1 MTTPVCDGESV
12 FRASCQPRRR
22 QRARQGVRMAKSR
35 SLVRNETT
43 TAVQSSAKSLRLPA
57 DLAQQIDR
65 WTKAMGEDS
74 HSEAMRPL
82 LGNGLSVADRSAPS
96 PIAPVPQSDLRGV
109 VTPKTGTDRLADQRP
124 DGWAWRAVCNP
135 MALSARG
142 DWMDQF
148 EERNAPGGH
157 AGGLESIQQPAA
169 LSMTHAACHLPGGP
183 TTSPAT
189 NSFGTPMDKPWRTQM
204 QRNDFLSKFFYLS
217 FTGG

>member
-1 MTTPVCDGESV
+1 
-12 FRASCQPRRR
+12 
-22 QRARQGVRMAKSR
+22 MAKSR

-124 DGWAWRAVCNP
+124 DGWGVARRMQSDGPV
-135 MALSARG
+135 SARRLDG
-142 DWMDQF
+142 SIRGK
-148 EERNAPGGH
+148 ERSWRSRRWPGGH
-157 AGGLESIQQPAA
+157 TTASRALDDTRRLPPSWRADNIAG
-169 LSMTHAACHLPGGP
+169 
-183 TTSPAT
+183 
-189 NSFGTPMDKPWRTQM
+189 D
-204 QRNDFLSKFFYLS
+204 
-217 FTGG
+217 

>member
-1 MTTPVCDGESV
+1 
-12 FRASCQPRRR
+12 
-22 QRARQGVRMAKSR
+22 MAKSR

-124 DGWAWRAVCNP
+124 DG
-135 MALSARG
+135 SAYLHRR
-142 DWMDQF
+142 DD
-148 EERNAPGGH
+148 AK
-157 AGGLESIQQPAA
+157 
-169 LSMTHAACHLPGGP
+169 
-183 TTSPAT
+183 
-189 NSFGTPMDKPWRTQM
+189 GTPTRSAHRSELWKGAMRAPRVTYDWNSIESAPFDEDVAVQVTDGRGAPYAIRWPCQRTKSGWINSRKGTPLEVTPVRWRPYPIPPS
-204 QRNDFLSKFFYLS
+204 RPR
-217 FTGG
+217 

>member
-1 MTTPVCDGESV
+1 
-12 FRASCQPRRR
+12 
-22 QRARQGVRMAKSR
+22 MAKSR

-124 DGWAWRAVCNP
+124 DGLDYLDRRDDEKGTPTPSAHCSEPWKSARRPHRVTYNWYPIESAPFGEDIAVQVTDGRGAPYAIRWPCQRAATGWINSRKGTLLEVTPVAWRPYN
-135 MALSARG
+135 S
-142 DWMDQF
+142 
-148 EERNAPGGH
+148 
-157 AGGLESIQQPAA
+157 QPR
-169 LSMTHAACHLPGGP
+169 S
-183 TTSPAT
+183 
-189 NSFGTPMDKPWRTQM
+189 R
-204 QRNDFLSKFFYLS
+204 
-217 FTGG
+217 